1 MHLTIISG
9 ATRPRK
15 MSNTAKIISAFLTG
29 FQKCGHTAE
38 VWYLSDRTSWAGA
51 RAAFC
56 ENSNILFALPL
67 YVENVP
73 GTMLEFLESLPPKT
87 TSGTRLSFLVQ
98 GGFPEASQGRCCE
111 CFLKTLPEQLGCAYG
126 GTLIRGDM
134 FSTGLLGKKHGS
146 KMVQPFIEIGHSFGK
161 YGYFHESI
169 IVEYASPEYL
179 SEKQIRL
186 AVQLAAQLQTGVGGF
201 AVFPDVPQMPLPP
214 QADVLLFLCW

>member
-1 MHLTIISG
+1 MLIYNYFSK
-9 ATRPRK
+9 A
-15 MSNTAKIISAFLTG
+15 
-29 FQKCGHTAE
+29 QK
-38 VWYLSDRTSWAGA
+38 YLC
-51 RAAFC
+51 FC

-169 IVEYASPEYL
+169 IVEYASPE
-179 SEKQIRL
+179 
-186 AVQLAAQLQTGVGGF
+186 
-201 AVFPDVPQMPLPP
+201 
-214 QADVLLFLCW
+214 